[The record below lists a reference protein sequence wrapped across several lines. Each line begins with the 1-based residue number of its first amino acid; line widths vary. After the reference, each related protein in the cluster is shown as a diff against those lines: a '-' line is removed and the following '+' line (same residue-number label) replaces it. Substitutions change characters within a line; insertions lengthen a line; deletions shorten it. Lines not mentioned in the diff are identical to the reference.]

1 MPGDDDL
8 GADETS
14 LRLECPPGYAF
25 SHSASPALDA
35 SLVKR
40 HIVLRRG
47 LGWVVSYRDEHR
59 HGRARAAII
68 GC

>member
-1 MPGDDDL
+1 MPDDDDDL
-8 GADETS
+8 DADETT
-14 LRLECPPGYAF
+14 LRLECPPGYTF

-47 LGWVVSYRDEHR
+47 LG
-59 HGRARAAII
+59 
-68 GC
+68 